1 MNITVDT
8 SSPVPPFEQIR
19 AGIAELIAL
28 GVLTP
33 ETPLP
38 SVRQLATD
46 LGLAPGTVQHAYTE
60 LRTAGLVC
68 TRSRQRVVV
77 AASPC
82 HTESVGAR
90 SREVTTAARRY
101 VEQCRRLGAD
111 DAEIR
116 RGLLDSLGAATS

>member
-33 ETPLP
+33 QTPLP

-46 LGLAPGTVQHAYTE
+46 LGLAPGTVQHAYNE

-77 AASPC
+77 ASSP
-82 HTESVGAR
+82 HPIEGIGAR
-90 SREVTTAARRY
+90 HREVATAARRY
-101 VEQCRRLGAD
+101 VEQCRHLGAD
-111 DAEIR
+111 DIEIR
-116 RGLLDSLGAATS
+116 RAVLNNLGAETS

>member
-19 AGIAELIAL
+19 AGIAELIAVGAL
-28 GVLTP
+28 AP

-46 LGLAPGTVQHAYTE
+46 LGLAAGTVQRAYTE
-60 LRTAGLVC
+60 LRLAGLVC

-77 AASPC
+77 AAPA
-82 HTESVGAR
+82 HGDTDLEATHRQVA
-90 SREVTTAARRY
+90 TAARRY
-101 VEQCRRLGAD
+101 VQLCRLLGVSD
-111 DAEIR
+111 GQIR
-116 RGLLDSLGAATS
+116 RAVRDTLSEGGA